1 METAMK
7 RPGSPFMGRLLLGR
21 IVAVVLLFLT
31 SSLYGQVIH
40 RAEYFFDTDPG
51 VGNGS
56 PLTVPVPGE
65 TVAFSASINTAG
77 LVAGRHLLYI
87 RTRASGGKWSLY
99 EPREFFVETT
109 VRRAEYF
116 IDRDPGVENGFALT
130 VPPGVLT
137 FSAPIPTVGLTPGRH
152 LLYIRTEGTDK
163 RWSLYEPREFF
174 IEGPERRAEYFI
186 DVDPGVGQA
195 TPLNIAAVSN
205 SMFNTSITIPALPDG
220 KYNLYVRV
228 KEASGSW
235 SLHEPV
241 TFIVDIALPIE
252 LLSFNAKKNAEGFVD
267 LTWTTASEKNNDYF
281 EVERWIK
288 DDPRFPNSFASIG
301 RVSGYGTSNVPHHY
315 TYSDYTLQSKSI
327 YYRLKQIDLDGA
339 FTYSNV
345 VAVLSD
351 GEPMVIK
358 LFPNPTSSSFTLH
371 VYGNAVDKLQ
381 VDVTDESGKHIETHV
396 KIDGPFDLGTH
407 WAPGLYLVRIKNPDE
422 MTVLK
427 IVKIK

>member
-1 METAMK
+1 
-7 RPGSPFMGRLLLGR
+7 MGRLLPGR

-205 SMFNTSITIPALPDG
+205 STFNTSITIPALPDG

-288 DDPRFPNSFASIG
+288 DDVRFPNDFVNIG
-301 RVSGYGTSNVPHHY
+301 RVDGYGTSSVKQNY
-315 TYSDYTLQSKSI
+315 AYRDYAVQSKSM
-327 YYRLKQIDLDGA
+327 YYRLKQVDLDGK
-339 FTYSNV
+339 FIYSPT
-345 VAVLSD
+345 VAVISD
-351 GEPMVIK
+351 EDGMVVMV
-358 LFPNPTSSSFTLH
+358 FPNPSTSSFTLQA
-371 VYGNAVDKLQ
+371 YGKGADDLQ
-381 VDVTDESGKHIETHV
+381 VEIVDALGKQIETHHTV
-396 KIDGPFDLGTH
+396 NGPLVFGTH
-407 WAPGLYLVRIKNPDE
+407 WPSGLYVVRVKNSHKT
-422 MTVLK
+422 MVLK
-427 IVKIK
+427 ISKAQ